1 MSGGSLPAG
10 AAGTLVGKASFW
22 IGTDWIVTFGCAVWY
37 AAAACVQTVLRYPVV
52 ALFHQVRVTCL
63 FPVELEV
70 ALLPLL
76 LQAARVSA
84 AVAARVMAACFRMLR
99 MGVS

>member
-1 MSGGSLPAG
+1 MGGGVVRGRGGGS
-10 AAGTLVGKASFW
+10 LVGKASFW

-76 LQAARVSA
+76 LHAARVSA
-84 AVAARVMAACFRMLR
+84 AVAARVMAARFRMLR
-99 MGVS
+99 MVVS